1 MFTIEFITFRKI
13 INSHVDFTHE
23 YVIKFEDGSVGVGAS
38 PRGETISIYE
48 DRHISM
54 DPQIIIK
61 QVNEDGYIGK
71 PLEQKY
77 FDEYL
82 ERHISLFGRNNV
94 YALSL
99 AFFKATEA
107 ARPLF
112 DSNGEGKTT
121 RKPPRICCNIL
132 NGGWHAYTNPVLS
145 DFPEYILVARSHDVA
160 DVVPDH
166 NEIQLAVK
174 EKLRTLQKTVVAG
187 NTVSR
192 FATKDN
198 RECIDFLLTILE
210 RLRLSDKFDLM
221 IDASAGDLWTDQGYC
236 HSITDQSQR
245 SSDQYYEYWMMIIKQ
260 YNLIFLEDPF
270 HEKDIKAWGQ
280 LTLSQ
285 RKSRVIGDNFYSS
298 DAARIAHGAARQ
310 YTHGVVI
317 KPNQSGTVTAVRK
330 AVETAQ
336 SHAQIIITSHRSI
349 STEETFISTL
359 SCMYD
364 VPYIKIGPLLTDY
377 SSVIRLNEIIRLTQ
391 WAHGESNKYQ
401 HPASRAHRI

>member
-1 MFTIEFITFRKI
+1 LFTIDFITFRKI
-13 INSHVDFTHE
+13 INSHADFTHE

-48 DRHISM
+48 DRHISS
-54 DPQIIIK
+54 DPLTIIK
-61 QVNEDGYIGK
+61 QIKEDGYFGK
-71 PLEQKY
+71 PLEQTC

-82 ERHISLFGRNNV
+82 ERHIPLFGRNDV
-94 YALSL
+94 YGLSL
-99 AFFKATEA
+99 AFFKATET
-107 ARPLF
+107 ARPF
-112 DSNGEGKTT
+112 DPISVAKTT

-145 DFPEYILVARSHDVA
+145 DFPEYILVARSHDVV
-160 DVVPDH
+160 DVVSDH
-166 NEIQLAVK
+166 NEIQLVVK
-174 EKLRTLQKTVVAG
+174 EKLRTHQKTVVAG

-236 HSITDQSQR
+236 HSITDQLLR
-245 SSDQYYEYWMMIIKQ
+245 SSDQYYEYWMDIIRQ

-270 HEKDIKAWGQ
+270 HEKDVEAWRQ
-280 LTLSQ
+280 LAVSQ
-285 RKSRVIGDNFYSS
+285 RKSKVIGDNFYSS
-298 DAARIAHGAARQ
+298 DAARITHGAVQQ

-336 SHAQIIITSHRSI
+336 SHAQIVIASHRSI

-391 WAHGESNKYQ
+391 QDYGDKNYY
-401 HPASRAHRI
+401 